1 MSKRRRLEPKPLQ
14 QYEVVATP
22 IGDGQKP
29 SEATIDDES
38 KRLALAKAMIENQK
52 RAREQQ
58 CGAEID
64 AAIQEILKRYKCTAK
79 FMELREGGQTTRIW
93 LQPVA
98 LDEQAP
104 G

>member
-1 MSKRRRLEPKPLQ
+1 MTELRPAD
-14 QYEVVATP
+14 QYEVTP
-22 IGDGQKP
+22 IAPGDNGQKP
-29 SEATIDDES
+29 AEATIDES
-38 KRLALAKAMIENQK
+38 SRQAAMARAMLDNMKRQ
-52 RAREQQ
+52 REQA

-64 AAIQEILKRYKCTAK
+64 EVLTKILKRHNCSAK

-98 LDEQAP
+98 LDEPVTQ